1 MKKGLTRDMVL
12 ARDKNNKSDQG
23 LGEVMIIRFRQER
36 KSSSL
41 WTILLM
47 ISKYRIKPTDNHN
60 DLQY

>member
-47 ISKYRIKPTDNHN
+47 IIKI
-60 DLQY
+60 